1 MEKAEF
7 KALFKESLIDAL
19 NAVDLRGFLQK
30 GIDEMPKKEN
40 ATVGEVAK
48 YFKVTR
54 QTIYNWINKGIVTK
68 YKIGGRSLFKIPEIE
83 EKMKTQPYIFGKRG

>member
-19 NAVDLRGFLQK
+19 KDIDLKEFLQK

-40 ATVGEVAK
+40 ATVAETAK

-54 QTIYNWINKGIVTK
+54 QTIYNWVNKGIVTK
-68 YKIGGRSLFKIPEIE
+68 YKIGGRSLFKISDIE
-83 EKMKTQPYIFGKRG
+83 EKMKKQPYIFGKVG